1 MLIWFFFIAVGLSC
15 VLLHFETKATR
26 DLYLD
31 IYQNKMLIT
40 KEYTRRVTSDVYVA
54 VTNNIYYLEQ
64 TLDNPDGHKLTMERI
79 VQSGTRVRSC
89 GIGFIE
95 DYYYAQKQQH
105 RFYPFAW
112 RNVAKPDVISSEDM
126 GDANL
131 NYLESDRFR
140 SIFDSDSAQ
149 WSQPFY
155 DSDDKNTALAAYMVP
170 IHDQDGRTIAVLSA
184 DISLD
189 WLTGKINEI
198 DSTINDNAAIVSSTF
213 NLKSNS
219 YIINY
224 DGKFI
229 THFEEERIIK
239 DNFFSQLQSCDGS
252 DVDGLVSKMKAGVEN
267 VNRSHERFIV
277 DGEECFVFYT
287 PIKYTKWLFVTVVP
301 CHAIDVMSYLNGFT
315 VILIVILAM
324 LLVIPV
330 GYYYMKSGIAPLRQL
345 THTADYMAKGRF
357 DAPMPELTHND
368 EISQLCDSL
377 EKMQFALFKYTD
389 DKKRS
394 ADKKE

>member
-1 MLIWFFFIAVGLSC
+1 MEKKKTTFAGRITRRVLIWFFFIAVGLSC

-26 DLYLD
+26 DFYLD

-149 WSQPFY
+149 
-155 DSDDKNTALAAYMVP
+155 
-170 IHDQDGRTIAVLSA
+170 
-184 DISLD
+184 
-189 WLTGKINEI
+189 
-198 DSTINDNAAIVSSTF
+198 
-213 NLKSNS
+213 
-219 YIINY
+219 
-224 DGKFI
+224 
-229 THFEEERIIK
+229 
-239 DNFFSQLQSCDGS
+239 
-252 DVDGLVSKMKAGVEN
+252 
-267 VNRSHERFIV
+267 
-277 DGEECFVFYT
+277 
-287 PIKYTKWLFVTVVP
+287 
-301 CHAIDVMSYLNGFT
+301 
-315 VILIVILAM
+315 
-324 LLVIPV
+324 
-330 GYYYMKSGIAPLRQL
+330 
-345 THTADYMAKGRF
+345 
-357 DAPMPELTHND
+357 
-368 EISQLCDSL
+368 
-377 EKMQFALFKYTD
+377 
-389 DKKRS
+389 
-394 ADKKE
+394 